1 MNLRVLFAAIGFAAL
16 SLLPARA
23 QDHSFSVKDDIAMVR
38 FSEPSFDPNV
48 SGSETA
54 KLSPDGDYVAILTT
68 KGLLASDK
76 IESDL
81 SVFRLKEVSAFVE
94 GAGPRPQPRVIAS
107 IVSYPHR
114 EQTTAYAPVIKDLHW
129 SPDRTGVYFR
139 GENGAGAYQL
149 YLAKLDGSGFQS
161 LTPANQSVDRFDVVK
176 STIVYKASMLG
187 DKQGPPSNTIN
198 ADALVA
204 TGSRIQDVIFP
215 DQLSTIYPESFTLS
229 ILRHANDHWNTRQV
243 PGYAV
248 RDMTYLSSFFPFEL
262 SPKGTKLITL
272 TPVLAI
278 PDVWK
283 HFEPVTGFEYLRLVA
298 AF

>member
-1 MNLRVLFAAIGFAAL
+1 MNLRVLFAAIGFPTL
-16 SLLPARA
+16 SLMHARA

-38 FSEPSFDPNV
+38 FSNPSPDSGVP
-48 SGSETA
+48 GSETA
-54 KLSPDGDYVAILTT
+54 KPSPNGDYVAMVTT

-81 SVFRLKEVSAFVE
+81 SVFRLKEVSAFLE

-114 EQTTAYAPVIKDLHW
+114 EQTTAYAPVIKDLLW
-129 SPDRTGVYFR
+129 SSDGRGIYFR
-139 GENGAGAYQL
+139 GKNGSGAYQL
-149 YLAKLDGSGFQS
+149 YLAKLGGSGFQA
-161 LTPANQSVDRFDVVK
+161 LTPANRSVDRFDVVN
-176 STIVYKASMLG
+176 STIVYKASILG
-187 DKQGPPSNTIN
+187 DKHGPLSNTIN

-215 DQLSTIYPESFTLS
+215 DQLSTIEPETFTVS
-229 ILRHANDHWNTRQV
+229 VLRHANDHWNTRQV

-278 PDVWK
+278 P
-283 HFEPVTGFEYLRLVA
+283 
-298 AF
+298 